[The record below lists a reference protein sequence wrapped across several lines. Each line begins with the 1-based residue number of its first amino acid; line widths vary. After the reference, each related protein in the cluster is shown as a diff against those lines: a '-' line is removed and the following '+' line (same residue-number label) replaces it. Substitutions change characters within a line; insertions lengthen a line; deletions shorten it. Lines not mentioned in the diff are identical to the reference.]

1 MPQSDDDWQGRVC
14 IDQPAIV
21 LDLFGFA
28 LQKEHYRAPPCTYV
42 KRFV

>member
-1 MPQSDDDWQGRVC
+1 MTQPDDDRQRRVC
-14 IDQPAIV
+14 VNQPAVV
-21 LDLFGFA
+21 LDLFGFT